1 MQEDKIFNN
10 SYGEHDMTE
19 NPVNFR
25 LESSYED
32 SMDPDDKI
40 HYEMMMKDVDRVIL
54 ESEYCELNKVTPEGV
69 SKKLNKIQIN
79 KVFYHVIEKLGR
91 QYTKI
96 EIFGA
101 LSDYF
106 DIFPNK
112 FYSSLSNK
120 YKDELML
127 ELDRKY
133 NIFEKKKMRKLF

>member
-1 MQEDKIFNN
+1 MQEDKIYNN

-32 SMDPDDKI
+32 TMDPDDKI
-40 HYEMMMKDVDRVIL
+40 HYEMMMKDVDKVIL
-54 ESEYCELNKVTPEGV
+54 ESEYCELNKVTPDGV

>member
-10 SYGEHDMTE
+10 SYGEHDMTD

-79 KVFYHVIEKLGR
+79 KVFYHVIKSWAGSILR
-91 QYTKI
+91 
-96 EIFGA
+96 
-101 LSDYF
+101 SR
-106 DIFPNK
+106 
-112 FYSSLSNK
+112 SS
-120 YKDELML
+120 ELCL
-127 ELDRKY
+127 TILTSSPISSTVHCPISTRT
-133 NIFEKKKMRKLF
+133 N